1 MMNLEENELLKTAL
15 DIAREKTVADGCVG
29 CAFTSTY
36 EWELP
41 CRKCKRNCK
50 DYYRRQQEDE

>member
-1 MMNLEENELLKTAL
+1 MKK
-15 DIAREKTVADGCVG
+15 DIEIAEVDGCTD
-29 CAFTSTY
+29 CAFEDVD

-50 DYYRRQQEDE
+50 DYWRRKEI